1 LITTI
6 TGKITRDEVQYLLPH
21 EHIFFDM
28 RSLVTPIDDE
38 DFYKKLSLSNFGKVS
53 RNPYAVLENA
63 AMDEDDTQIEEM
75 KRLKKAGCNLL
86 VDATTADFG
95 RNVQRLL
102 NVSKQSGVMIVAGCG
117 WYTDPTISEEDKQL
131 SEDAMFDKMMTE
143 INVGIDGTSMKA
155 GIIGEIGTS
164 GTMTPFEEKSV
175 KVAGR
180 VQKATG
186 LGMHI
191 HANLWTRE
199 GLNALKIALD
209 AGADPEKV
217 CINHTDVV
225 LDEKYILEVL
235 KQGAI
240 IEFDNFGK
248 EYYVDRRNRN
258 LLDGSFATDVER
270 VKFIVSLIE
279 KGYEKQ
285 LLITNDICLKSMTHT
300 YGGWGY
306 DHVITNV
313 IPMMKDFGISD
324 EHIVLLMKE
333 NPLRFLE
340 K

>member
-1 LITTI
+1 
-6 TGKITRDEVQYLLPH
+6 
-21 EHIFFDM
+21 
-28 RSLVTPIDDE
+28 
-38 DFYKKLSLSNFGKVS
+38 
-53 RNPYAVLENA
+53 
-63 AMDEDDTQIEEM
+63 
-75 KRLKKAGCNLL
+75 
-86 VDATTADFG
+86 
-95 RNVQRLL
+95 
-102 NVSKQSGVMIVAGCG
+102 
-117 WYTDPTISEEDKQL
+117 
-131 SEDAMFDKMMTE
+131 MFDKMMTE